1 MPMDNTLYKGNPG
14 GLAKLRYD
22 LSDYQIL
29 VQGSFVICA
38 VSGKPIPLEELRYWN
53 PQRQEAYSDA
63 VASTSREI
71 ALKNA
76 PANQASGDAATAIAP
91 DSGE

>member
-1 MPMDNTLYKGNPG
+1 MAMDNAIHRGTPG

-29 VQGSFVICA
+29 EQGSFVICA
-38 VSGKPIPLEELRYWN
+38 VTGKNIPLEELRYWN

-63 VASTSREI
+63 AASTAREA
-71 ALKNA
+71 ALN
-76 PANQASGDAATAIAP
+76 PASGGAATATAK
-91 DSGE
+91 DKRE